1 MVQESDINEY
11 YYRFV
16 GDGESFCADK
26 DWRDE
31 ERQLLLS
38 EIRRYCDNITVGNN
52 TEGVENFSFGLVSRN
67 IPNRT
72 GFQCQFEYNRL
83 VMTGQIA
90 EFDGCPVQP
99 LRVNYDKLVKSLA
112 SNGQMKRARKFS
124 GQNQVDSWTKKP
136 FNGPNPWNP
145 LPDTKDA
152 ITLEPMN
159 EPAISPDG

>member
-26 DWRDE
+26 DWKDD

-38 EIRRYCDNITVGNN
+38 EIRRHCDNVAVSNMEET
-52 TEGVENFSFGLVSRN
+52 ENFSFGLVARN

-83 VMTGQIA
+83 VMAGQIA

-136 FNGPNPWNP
+136 FNGP
-145 LPDTKDA
+145 
-152 ITLEPMN
+152 
-159 EPAISPDG
+159 